1 MVRTALGFICGD
13 IKEMNLRTIILLLIA
28 IVIAALAVLNWNTLV
43 SPTTVSLGV
52 TDIEAPLG
60 AIMLGLTILLC
71 VFFLAYVL
79 SMHGSVLM
87 ETRRHS
93 KEMTNQRE
101 LADKAEMSRFTELR
115 GFLETQQRQSQ
126 DLFNARMDAMEA
138 RIAVRS
144 QEAEN
149 STAAFMGQLE
159 DQLRKRGGSNDGGGS
174 SSSSASSSFNIDSP
188 ISRS

>member
-1 MVRTALGFICGD
+1 MVRTAFGFICGE

-43 SPTTVSLGV
+43 TPTTVSLGV

-93 KEMTNQRE
+93 KEMTSQRE

-159 DQLRKRGGSNDGGGS
+159 DQLRKRGGSNDGGAS
-174 SSSSASSSFNIDSP
+174 SSSSSFNIDSP

>member
-1 MVRTALGFICGD
+1 MVRTAFGLICGD

-28 IVIAALAVLNWNTLV
+28 IVIAALAVLNWNTLIT
-43 SPTTVSLGV
+43 PTTVSLGV

-93 KEMTNQRE
+93 KERTSQRE

>member
-1 MVRTALGFICGD
+1 MVRTAFGFICGE

-28 IVIAALAVLNWNTLV
+28 IVIAALAVLNWNTLIT
-43 SPTTVSLGV
+43 PTTVSLGV

-138 RIAVRS
+138 RIGVRS

-159 DQLRKRGGSNDGGGS
+159 DQLRKRGGSNDGGAS
-174 SSSSASSSFNIDSP
+174 SSSSSFNIDSP

>member
-1 MVRTALGFICGD
+1 MVRTAFGFICGE

-43 SPTTVSLGV
+43 TPTTVSLGV

-174 SSSSASSSFNIDSP
+174 SASSASSSFNIDPP